1 MAKAPHPIDI
11 EVGNRIKARRR
22 MMGMSQGTLADAL
35 GVTFQQVQK
44 YEKGTNRV
52 SASRLQ
58 KVGEVLGVP
67 VSSFFPNQPEEQEAD
82 SEGPFGEISR
92 FIETNEGRDLN
103 IAFAQIGSPSL
114 RQRIVGLVK
123 ALAEP

>member
-67 VSSFFPNQPEEQEAD
+67 VSSFFRTSPRNRRPTLRGHSVKFPGSSKRTKVAT
-82 SEGPFGEISR
+82 SISR
-92 FIETNEGRDLN
+92 SHR
-103 IAFAQIGSPSL
+103 
-114 RQRIVGLVK
+114 
-123 ALAEP
+123 